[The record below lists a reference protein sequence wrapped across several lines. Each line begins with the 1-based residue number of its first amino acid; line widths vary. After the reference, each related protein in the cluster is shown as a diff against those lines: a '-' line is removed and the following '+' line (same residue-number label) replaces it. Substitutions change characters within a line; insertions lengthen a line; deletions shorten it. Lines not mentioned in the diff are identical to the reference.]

1 MTSVVVPCGMVITAA
16 TGKVPNW
23 VITVHIETYVFLK
36 LKNDPN
42 YDSQFQSVL
51 TANDCCP
58 RQS

>member
-1 MTSVVVPCGMVITAA
+1 MVITAA